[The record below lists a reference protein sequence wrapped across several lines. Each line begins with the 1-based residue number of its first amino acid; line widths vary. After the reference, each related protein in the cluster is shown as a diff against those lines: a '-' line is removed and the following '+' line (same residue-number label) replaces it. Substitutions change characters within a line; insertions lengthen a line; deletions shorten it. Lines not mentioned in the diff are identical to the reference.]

1 MAYKATGRPVGRPK
15 TKDYKTISLKMPQ
28 ELLDRVQTYAG
39 QHRQTISELIR
50 DGLEWRIT
58 EGDPRWPSMPD
69 KRYSGNTELDEL
81 AQPVHLVD
89 EHIPFDEDGRHAPEG
104 PVPPVPE
111 RAPDGNTVLPTEAE
125 SDHDATPTQ
134 TQYGNTVLQRKASQ
148 PQGRHKRGRPD
159 TMRQRILTLLSAHS
173 EGLSAE
179 ELRAYLKPEKPIGD
193 VLQGMRTSGVVTTRG
208 KGKAMRY
215 FVA

>member
-1 MAYKATGRPVGRPK
+1 MAYTPTGRPVGRPK

-28 ELLDRVQTYAG
+28 ALLDRVQIYAG

-58 EGDPRWPSMPD
+58 EGDPRWPSRPD
-69 KRYSGNTELDEL
+69 KRYSGNTALDEL
-81 AQPVHLVD
+81 AQPVHLLD
-89 EHIPFDEDGRHAPEG
+89 EHIPFDEDGSYASAA
-104 PVPPVPE
+104 VAPPV
-111 RAPDGNTVLPTEAE
+111 AE
-125 SDHDATPTQ
+125 MMHE
-134 TQYGNTVLQRKASQ
+134 GNTVLQRKISQ
-148 PQGRHKRGRPD
+148 PQGSRKRGRPD
-159 TMRQRILTLLSAHS
+159 TMRQRILAQLSEHR

-193 VLQGMRTSGVVTTRG
+193 VLQGMRTSGVVITRG
-208 KGKAMRY
+208 RGKAIRY